1 MRRSFAAVSKKQYTP
16 RSLRAAVDRYFA
28 SIRRT
33 VTATERV
40 ETGPKTYEE
49 RPILSDAGEPIR
61 CREYLVAPTVW
72 GLCEALGISPA
83 QWERFC
89 DREEH
94 PELQE
99 AVQRAA
105 GLMREWK
112 EQTLLT
118 RKDVRGIIY
127 HMQNHM
133 GGLDDLPGGSALER
147 LSLAEKESL
156 LEEPGDGEED

>member
-1 MRRSFAAVSKKQYTP
+1 MSKRTYTP
-16 RSLRAAVDRYFA
+16 RSLCSAIDRYFA

-49 RPILSDAGEPIR
+49 RPVLSDTGEPIR
-61 CREYLVAPTVW
+61 FREYVVAPTVW
-72 GLCEALGISPA
+72 GLCEALGVTPA

-112 EQTLLT
+112 VQSLLT
-118 RKDVRGIIY
+118 RKDVRGLIY
-127 HMQNHM
+127 HLQNHM
-133 GGLDDLPGGSALER
+133 GGLDDLPAGSALER
-147 LSLAEKESL
+147 LSLAEKGSL
-156 LEEPGDGEED
+156 LEEPEDGEED